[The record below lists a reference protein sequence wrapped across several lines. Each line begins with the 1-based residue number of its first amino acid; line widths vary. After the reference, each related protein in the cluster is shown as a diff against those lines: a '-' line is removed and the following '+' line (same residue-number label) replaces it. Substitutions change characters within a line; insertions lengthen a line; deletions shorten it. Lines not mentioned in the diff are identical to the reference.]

1 MADLKDTRRKCTADR
16 VDGLACRAY
25 AMESGPCFWHD
36 PSQTDLRKDAALR
49 GGSRRSVFIPIGEPL
64 GPEEARGVVRS
75 VLEGLV
81 SGAIDAKTA
90 NAAAYLLQVNSR
102 LTKTEEFERRLTAME
117 KRVVNQRR

>member
-1 MADLKDTRRKCTADR
+1 
-16 VDGLACRAY
+16 
-25 AMESGPCFWHD
+25 
-36 PSQTDLRKDAALR
+36 
-49 GGSRRSVFIPIGEPL
+49 GEPL